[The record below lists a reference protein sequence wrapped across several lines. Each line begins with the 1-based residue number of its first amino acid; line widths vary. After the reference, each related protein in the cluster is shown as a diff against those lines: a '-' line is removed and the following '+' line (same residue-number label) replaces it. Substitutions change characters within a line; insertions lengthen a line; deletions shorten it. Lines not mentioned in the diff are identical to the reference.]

1 MTSTRRFPRPAAPWL
16 RVLAVVCA
24 GMVLLVAAAATSP
37 ALHAWLHGE
46 TSASEADHVCANAH
60 AHSSAPDEA
69 DTDHAHA
76 CAITLFSHG
85 VTSASIL
92 IATLDRLSAAPDA
105 APSSCERVTLPEPSH
120 LRPQPQ
126 APPVA

>member
-16 RVLAVVCA
+16 RVLAVVC
-24 GMVLLVAAAATSP
+24 
-37 ALHAWLHGE
+37 
-46 TSASEADHVCANAH
+46 ASEADHVCANAH